1 MNIKTAN
8 RLCELRKAHNLS
20 QEELASK
27 LGVSRQAVSKW
38 ERSES
43 SPDTDNLIEL
53 AKIYN
58 LTLDELLNGEDA
70 IELIKEN
77 KEANECDGVLSDDE
91 NNRVLFKDNDIILV
105 DGKTNEEVSV
115 KETIKNKKLEIVQGA
130 LTALSAFLL
139 LTSYILLGF
148 FLPNGKGWTHY
159 WFLLILIPIIPSFFD
174 AIKKKK
180 FTEFAFPVLI
190 VACYCALG
198 MFLGLWHPLWVIFL
212 LIPAFYILFDPID
225 KHNHKDYPIHKHNH
239 KD

>member
-20 QEELASK
+20 QEELANK

-58 LTLDELLNGEDA
+58 LTLDELLNGDDA

-77 KEANECDGVLSDDE
+77 KEANECEALISDDE
-91 NNRVLFKDNDIILV
+91 NNKVEIVKDDIILV
-105 DGKTNEEVSV
+105 DGETNERISV
-115 KETIKNKKLEIVQGA
+115 KETLASKKLEIVQGA
-130 LTALSAFLL
+130 LTAVSAFLL
-139 LTSYILLGF
+139 LCSYLVLGF
-148 FLPNGKGWTHY
+148 LLPNGEGWAYY
-159 WFLLILIPIIPSFFD
+159 WFLLILIPIIPSLFD
-174 AIKKKK
+174 AIKKRK

-190 VACYCALG
+190 TAIYCALG
-198 MFLGLWHPLWVIFL
+198 MFLGLWHPLWIIFL
-212 LIPAFYILFDPID
+212 LIPAYYILFDPID
-225 KHNHKDYPIHKHNH
+225 KNNHKD
-239 KD
+239 

>member
-8 RLCELRKAHNLS
+8 RLCELRKTHNLS

-58 LTLDELLNGEDA
+58 LTPDELLNGEEA

-91 NNRVLFKDNDIILV
+91 NNKVLFKDNDIILV

-148 FLPNGKGWTHY
+148 LLPNEEGWTHY

-174 AIKKKK
+174 SIKKKK
-180 FTEFAFPVLI
+180 FTLLPDNFVVSADI
-190 VACYCALG
+190 VFKIRS
-198 MFLGLWHPLWVIFL
+198 FLGLYSESF
-212 LIPAFYILFDPID
+212 
-225 KHNHKDYPIHKHNH
+225 
-239 KD
+239 

>member
-91 NNRVLFKDNDIILV
+91 NNKVLFKDNDIILV

-115 KETIKNKKLEIVQGA
+115 KETIKNKKLEIPS
-130 LTALSAFLL
+130 LSF
-139 LTSYILLGF
+139 
-148 FLPNGKGWTHY
+148 
-159 WFLLILIPIIPSFFD
+159 
-174 AIKKKK
+174 AI
-180 FTEFAFPVLI
+180 
-190 VACYCALG
+190 Y
-198 MFLGLWHPLWVIFL
+198 
-212 LIPAFYILFDPID
+212 
-225 KHNHKDYPIHKHNH
+225 N
-239 KD
+239 